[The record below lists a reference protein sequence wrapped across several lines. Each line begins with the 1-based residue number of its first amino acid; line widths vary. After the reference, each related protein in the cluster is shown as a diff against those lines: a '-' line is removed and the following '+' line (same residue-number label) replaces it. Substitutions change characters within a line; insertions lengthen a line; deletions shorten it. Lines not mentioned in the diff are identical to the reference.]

1 MADEAKEDDL
11 EVSHVELGD
20 EAADVEAQES
30 KPADAAEEA
39 PTPAAEEAATPAA
52 EGEEK
57 PEGEKEISLVTTAV
71 LTICGAM
78 VGLYLVSIVLSGYGL
93 FVFLAWVVSIIVGC
107 LVAKAQYFDLESLET
122 LRTVHNRLR
131 AHVNDFSA
139 ENDKLVANNDRL
151 EQEIAPLKESEEK
164 LSQIAEQNGSDV
176 KKLTGLVSENQKT
189 LDEMHEIQ
197 RQDVTQSLMQILMD
211 VDRDEDGELTDRE
224 CKRLMNKMKNLP
236 TVDLNEDLF
245 EKKLEN
251 HRRVSTF
258 IDMVGQ
264 VHNEDIPEDQRIFA
278 VNEDVDPEAAMEE

>member
-52 EGEEK
+52 EGEEE
-57 PEGEKEISLVTTAV
+57 PEGEKELSLVTTTV
-71 LTICGAM
+71 LIICGAM
-78 VGLYLVSIVLSGYGL
+78 VGLYLASMALGGGL
-93 FVFLAWVVSIIVGC
+93 FVFLAGVVAIIVGG

-164 LSQIAEQNGSDV
+164 LSQIAQQNGSDV